1 MKHTYL
7 LATTILVVGASG
19 FGFARQQ
26 NPPPVPK
33 KVASP
38 HAKSPTADHVGRAV
52 SSRSLS
58 NPILQAQIER
68 LRRLTDPLLRQANA
82 AMKRER
88 YADAERLFRKL
99 IALDETDGRIWFA
112 LADVCERQ
120 NKPQQAL
127 AAYRQLIYPKSWS
140 DNVSSDVTTRM
151 RYVLALSGSNQYA
164 EAVQVFNEAMNA
176 TAQEDMS
183 DTLREEVART
193 RDAVTHD
200 AAVSAHS
207 LLPMRFD
214 PNAPDKRLL
223 QAAAHFV
230 LGSKR
235 PSFTVIGADEQMKH
249 LQAAVRLAPQWG
261 RVYSALA
268 DALIRQGDHQAAQ
281 VAQARALALGDH
293 SSNQEDLYR
302 VLDKSAREH
311 MLRFHPNEPERY
323 QFHDPAMI
331 PTQAERDA
339 AAIELKNRKADN
351 PTVPKNN

>member
-7 LATTILVVGASG
+7 LTTTVLIVGASG
-19 FGFARQQ
+19 FAFARQQ
-26 NPPPVPK
+26 NTPAHNKAATIPAKNRDADGIAREEITRTPPDLI
-33 KVASP
+33 A
-38 HAKSPTADHVGRAV
+38 AV
-52 SSRSLS
+52 
-58 NPILQAQIER
+58 
-68 LRRLTDPLLRQANA
+68 RRENMRHRIYPLLKQADA
-82 AMKRER
+82 AMKQKR
-88 YADAERLFRKL
+88 YADAEQLFRKL
-99 IALDETDGRIWFA
+99 IALDDEDGRYWLA

-127 AAYRQLIYPKSWS
+127 AAYRKLIYPQNWS

-151 RYVLALSGSNQYA
+151 RYVLALCGINQYT
-164 EAVQVFNEAMNA
+164 EAVQVFNAAMNA
-176 TAQEDMS
+176 MAIEDMS
-183 DTLREEVART
+183 DAGRQQVAQT
-193 RDAVTHD
+193 RDAMTHD

-214 PNAPDKRLL
+214 PNDPDKRLL

-230 LGSKR
+230 LGTKR
-235 PSFTVIGADEQMKH
+235 PSFVEPGKGEMMKH

-268 DALIRQGDHQAAQ
+268 DALIRQGNHQAAQ

-323 QFHDPAMI
+323 QFHDPTMI

-339 AAIELKNRKADN
+339 AAIELKKRNADN
-351 PTVPKNN
+351 PIVPKNN